1 MLKRLLLPL
10 TFLLLNPVLALEL
23 RPSGTI
29 ENLTL
34 ESNTLIRYTLDPVS
48 GSLIIP
54 DALFAAGV
62 SFPAG
67 LQWQKRGTGVVLL
80 LPEGRTVSLSPDGK
94 RLFVRSE
101 NPLEA
106 PTPDVELPSSS
117 GSGFPGAT
125 PGALGGP
132 AAPVASTVKP
142 LFLPLSNAD
151 ARTSAALLSRLMG
164 PSVRVEVDD
173 RNRSLI
179 VLAPEDQQDTVRA
192 LVAAIDGERPQVM
205 FEAEILEIN
214 QDTTQALG
222 INYTDLLTFT
232 LSEAAPKNLFS
243 LGKITRKPLG
253 DKALSIGINFL
264 KTSGSARVLAQPRVT
279 TLDGVE
285 ARINSTQ
292 TTPILTTSKE
302 GTQSIVNLTTGIQLR
317 LTPKV
322 APDGTVEATLNV
334 SVSNPTGSASGGAAP
349 FSTRD
354 ASTTVRVKNGEP
366 IAIGGLLETRTTYGE
381 EKVPFLG
388 DLPFIGALFT
398 NTTTETH
405 HTDLVILVTPRLV
418 FPEKK

>member
-1 MLKRLLLPL
+1 M
-10 TFLLLNPVLALEL
+10 
-23 RPSGTI
+23 
-29 ENLTL
+29 
-34 ESNTLIRYTLDPVS
+34 
-48 GSLIIP
+48 
-54 DALFAAGV
+54 
-62 SFPAG
+62 
-67 LQWQKRGTGVVLL
+67 
-80 LPEGRTVSLSPDGK
+80 
-94 RLFVRSE
+94 
-101 NPLEA
+101 
-106 PTPDVELPSSS
+106 
-117 GSGFPGAT
+117 
-125 PGALGGP
+125 
-132 AAPVASTVKP
+132 
-142 LFLPLSNAD
+142 
-151 ARTSAALLSRLMG
+151 
-164 PSVRVEVDD
+164 
-173 RNRSLI
+173 
-179 VLAPEDQQDTVRA
+179 
-192 LVAAIDGERPQVM
+192 AAIDGERPQVM